1 MMCEH
6 AVNIVVYYRYG
17 VALYDVERMKL
28 PGHQGKAG

>member
-6 AVNIVVYYRYG
+6 AVNIVMYCSYG

-28 PGHQGKAG
+28 PGNQGKAS